1 MELTSLTAIDG
12 ESNSKPETDLEKDA
26 KQEKLDVDEKVREQN
41 LSERV
46 ASFFRFSRKDSSNQL
61 NDNVELGLNTS
72 KSSTNGKSNG
82 LKDAVDAREE
92 KGDVEKSQ
100 TEVETSSHETPIRFS
115 KFLNLFKRPNQKTME
130 PMDEDDNEVEDND
143 EKTDED
149 QEKQG
154 KENIEFEPD
163 TKPTDDEPLN
173 PELTPSK
180 SIELEE
186 GEKSPPL
193 SSSPKN
199 TAV

>member
-1 MELTSLTAIDG
+1 MGCYNKRWFCFRSVPTINSSDENGDENDPKKEIIKPSEFTAVELTSLTAIDG
-12 ESNSKPETDLEKDA
+12 EANSKPETDVEKEA
-26 KQEKLDVDEKVREQN
+26 KQEK
-41 LSERV
+41 S
-46 ASFFRFSRKDSSNQL
+46 
-61 NDNVELGLNTS
+61 
-72 KSSTNGKSNG
+72 
-82 LKDAVDAREE
+82 
-92 KGDVEKSQ
+92 DVEKPQ